1 MQEASPADANV
12 LAGHTAQPSWL
23 VALQGALT
31 TEPAPHPA
39 KQAAH
44 GEVPD
49 ALHVEP
55 TMHGE
60 RTQVLLVAFQE

>member
-1 MQEASPADANV
+1 MQEVSPADANV
-12 LAGHTAQPSWL
+12 STGHAAQLSWL
-23 VALQGALT
+23 VALHGALT

-39 KQAAH
+39 KQAVH

-55 TMHGE
+55 TTHDE